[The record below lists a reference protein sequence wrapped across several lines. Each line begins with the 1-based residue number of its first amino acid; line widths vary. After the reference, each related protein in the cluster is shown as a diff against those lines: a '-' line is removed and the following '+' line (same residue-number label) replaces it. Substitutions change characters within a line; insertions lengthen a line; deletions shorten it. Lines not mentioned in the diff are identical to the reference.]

1 MNIQAERIRDTFNC
15 VVEHAQTSKR
25 ALTVEAAGAVLGF
38 AGAFVI
44 ERPVPMLI
52 LATVGFGSA
61 MAGLA
66 NVEYQDAV
74 HWQSPSVE
82 TASQ

>member
-1 MNIQAERIRDTFNC
+1 MNIEAERIRDTFNY

-25 ALTVEAAGAVLGF
+25 ALTVEAAGAVLGL

-52 LATVGFGSA
+52 LAAVGFGLA
-61 MAGLA
+61 MTGLA
-66 NVEYQDAV
+66 NVEYQDEV
-74 HWQSPSVE
+74 HWQSPPVE